1 MRALVLSGGGSRG
14 AYQVGVLQKVM
25 KDEGRDYDILCG
37 VSVGA
42 LNTAGLAQF
51 KLGDSKAAWEW
62 LHQLWL
68 GINTKKIY
76 KKWAFWPL
84 SVPSKASV
92 FNTAPLRDLVTKTL
106 NEEAV
111 RASGRKLRIGAVSW
125 ETGEYT
131 LATETSTNLAWWV
144 LASSSYPVMFEPIR
158 VGGEVRTDGG
168 ARNVTPLA
176 AALELGATEIDVI
189 MSADPDVRGS
199 WDPKGKFSYDY
210 LFRYLSVSG
219 DEIMRNDLRC
229 LGIDN
234 PFVEPKPEYKNVKIR
249 VQKPRHSMTK
259 FDSLSFD
266 PEMIREMIKLGH
278 KEAYEENF

>member
-1 MRALVLSGGGSRG
+1 
-14 AYQVGVLQKVM
+14 M

-51 KLGDSKAAWEW
+51 KPGDTKAAWEW

-68 GINTKKIY
+68 GISDKKVY

-84 SVPSKASV
+84 SIPTKAAV
-92 FNTAPLRDLVTKTL
+92 FNTAPLRDLVTTTL

-111 RASGRKLRIGAVSW
+111 RASGRKLRLGSVSW
-125 ETGEYT
+125 ESGEYKVT
-131 LATETSTNLAWWV
+131 TERAPNLAWWV
-144 LASSSYPVMFEPIR
+144 LASASYPVMFEPIR
-158 VGGEVRTDGG
+158 VAGEVRTDGG

-176 AALELGATEIDVI
+176 AALDLGATEIDVI
-189 MSADPDVRGS
+189 MSSDPAIS
-199 WDPKGKFSYDY
+199 EPWDPKGKFSYDY
-210 LFRYLSVSG
+210 LFRYLMISG

-234 PFVEPKPEYKNVKIR
+234 PYVELKPEYQHIKIR
-249 VQKPRHSMTK
+249 VQEPRKSMAP

-266 PEMIREMIKLGH
+266 PKKIREMIALGY